1 MNIKIKLNFFSH
13 NKLKF
18 QPRTSKRLCLILTI
32 LFNDNGNCSVLFNDN
47 VNFSEMFC
55 SM

>member
-18 QPRTSKRLCLILTI
+18 QPRTLKKPLCLILTV
-32 LFNDNGNCSVLFNDN
+32 LFNDNANCSVLFNDN
-47 VNFSEMFC
+47 VNC
-55 SM
+55 SDLL

>member
-18 QPRTSKRLCLILTI
+18 QPRTSKRLCLVLI
-32 LFNDNGNCSVLFNDN
+32 VLFNDN
-47 VNFSEMFC
+47 ANC
-55 SM
+55 SDLL